1 MKERIINS
9 LDDNKISIYIWDE
22 VKNPKAIIQLVH
34 GSCEHSLRYKEF
46 AKKMNDNQIIVIS
59 SDHRGHGKTALLNNK
74 PLGYFSKN
82 NGWNIIISDLKQVN
96 SFIKNQYMNLPIIM
110 LGHSM
115 GSFMART
122 YMIDYPNTVDAYVIS
137 GTAWHN
143 KALLIFSKNIAHI
156 RSKINGGK
164 KPDNFIWKLSY
175 KPLNKKFNSKK
186 ATGFEWLSNDSINK
200 NEFILDPLTGQVFSS
215 SAFKDMFS
223 GLTYIQKKSNIKKIK
238 KTTPILLISGKED
251 PVGNYGKMVLKTN
264 KIFRQN
270 NLNVKVNL
278 YENQRHEIL
287 FDEKKSKVEKDIIL
301 FINGTLQN
309 K

>member
-143 KALLIFSKNIAHI
+143 KALLIFQ
-156 RSKINGGK
+156 KI
-164 KPDNFIWKLSY
+164 
-175 KPLNKKFNSKK
+175 
-186 ATGFEWLSNDSINK
+186 
-200 NEFILDPLTGQVFSS
+200 
-215 SAFKDMFS
+215 
-223 GLTYIQKKSNIKKIK
+223 
-238 KTTPILLISGKED
+238 
-251 PVGNYGKMVLKTN
+251 
-264 KIFRQN
+264 
-270 NLNVKVNL
+270 
-278 YENQRHEIL
+278 
-287 FDEKKSKVEKDIIL
+287 
-301 FINGTLQN
+301 
-309 K
+309 